1 MLRLTILGDEY
12 FDDETQQFVT
22 RGDVTL
28 ELEHS
33 LVSLSKWEASYEKP
47 FLGPDEKTPEE
58 TLGYVLAMLQTPGV
72 SLDVISR
79 LNPENIQEIN
89 NYIDSKMSATW
100 FKDSQGKAG
109 SREVITAELIYY
121 WMIALNIPLEWERR
135 HLNQLFTLIRVL
147 NEKNQPEKK
156 LSKAEIAARNR
167 ALNAERKAKHNT
179 SG

>member
-1 MLRLTILGDEY
+1 VLKLTILGDEH
-12 FDDETQQFVT
+12 FDDETSLFVT
-22 RGDVTL
+22 RGDVIL

-33 LVSLSKWEASYEKP
+33 LVSLSKWEASFEKP
-47 FLGPDEKTPEE
+47 FLGKDEKTDEE
-58 TLGYVLAMLQTPGV
+58 TFGYILAMLQTP
-72 SLDVISR
+72 DVPPEVFSR
-79 LNPENIQEIN
+79 ITAENIQEIN

-100 FKDSQGKAG
+100 FKEAKGMST
-109 SREVITAELIYY
+109 SREVITAELVYY

-135 HLNQLFTLIRVL
+135 HLNQLFTLIKVL

-167 ALNAERKAKHNT
+167 ALNAQRKEQHNT